1 RLWRKEDPA
10 ERVIELQHQLREKNL
25 GAANLGMDGTWV
37 IHPQQAPICNECYA
51 PSSMQVEEARRV
63 IRLYHE
69 RGGGSMADPKTGEMI
84 DEATIK
90 ITLMDLAK
98 GAQAGMV
105 PPTELREWAE
115 KSRSITGYDILE
127 LMRRV
132 A

>member
-1 RLWRKEDPA
+1 VGKEDSP
-10 ERVIELQHQLREKNL
+10 ERVAELQRGLREKNQ
-25 GAANLGMDGTWV
+25 GAASLGMDGTWV
-37 IHPQQAPICNECYA
+37 IHPQQAPICNECYT
-51 PSSMQVEEARRV
+51 PTKEQVEEARRV

-69 RGGGSMADPKTGEMI
+69 KGGGSMADPKTGEMI

-90 ITLMDLAK
+90 IALMDLAK

-105 PPTELREWAE
+105 PPAELREWAE
-115 KSRSITGYDILE
+115 KSTSITGYDILE

>member
-1 RLWRKEDPA
+1 
-10 ERVIELQHQLREKNL
+10 LREKNE

-37 IHPQQAPICNECYA
+37 IHPQQAPICNECFT
-51 PSSMQVEEARRV
+51 PNLDQVSEARRV
-63 IRLYHE
+63 VRLYHE

-90 ITLMDLAK
+90 IALMDMAK
-98 GAQAGMV
+98 AAQAGMLDQ
-105 PPTELREWAE
+105 TELREWAE
-115 KSRSITGYDILE
+115 KSKSITGYDILT

>member
-1 RLWRKEDPA
+1 
-10 ERVIELQHQLREKNL
+10 
-25 GAANLGMDGTWV
+25 MDGTWV
-37 IHPQQAPICNECYA
+37 IHPQQAPICNECYT
-51 PSSMQVEEARRV
+51 PSKDQVEEARRV

-69 RGGGSMADPKTGEMI
+69 KGGGSMADPKSGEMI

-90 ITLMDLAK
+90 IALMDLAK

-105 PPTELREWAE
+105 DQVELKDWSA
-115 KSRSITGYDILE
+115 KSKAITGYDILE